1 MLKRVPRT
9 RQASPAPVQ
18 QRLGRAGELRVRQ
31 AQARPCVRPR
41 ASAVHAQ
48 RTRPAARSVLFAAAE
63 EWERSPVR
71 PWASAKY
78 FTLLKWFKISGPNTP
93 PFQYVNPNWVH
104 ILFGSAHVFC
114 MTKFL
119 AQTMI
124 SKVSKPNIQKPIE
137 FPGGLVPFKTEPP
150 LYTVIRNTHNL
161 ISIRTESH
169 LYTYS
174 MHQDSRLGLYH
185 TVNPNKQTNKEYSLK
200 FSHI

>member
-1 MLKRVPRT
+1 MGPGEGARVRFRTVENAEGVFRSCSLGNECSSLASRRDPPHLNGNEKKKHRRRSVLKRVPRT

-48 RTRPAARSVLFAAAE
+48 RTRPAARSDPFCGGG
-63 EWERSPVR
+63 RMGKDR

-78 FTLLKWFKISGPNTP
+78 FTLLKWFKISGLNTP

-119 AQTMI
+119 AQTKI
-124 SKVSKPNIQKPIE
+124 SKVSKPNLQKPIE
-137 FPGGLVPFKTEPP
+137 
-150 LYTVIRNTHNL
+150 
-161 ISIRTESH
+161 
-169 LYTYS
+169 
-174 MHQDSRLGLYH
+174 
-185 TVNPNKQTNKEYSLK
+185 
-200 FSHI
+200 

>member
-1 MLKRVPRT
+1 MALLAKVFLEKVREHHFRSYNSQWVQRRGPGLGFDTVENAEGVFRSCSLGNECSSLASRRDPPHLNGNEKKKHRRRSVLKRVPRT

-93 PFQYVNPNWVH
+93 PF
-104 ILFGSAHVFC
+104 
-114 MTKFL
+114 
-119 AQTMI
+119 
-124 SKVSKPNIQKPIE
+124 
-137 FPGGLVPFKTEPP
+137 
-150 LYTVIRNTHNL
+150 
-161 ISIRTESH
+161 
-169 LYTYS
+169 
-174 MHQDSRLGLYH
+174 
-185 TVNPNKQTNKEYSLK
+185 
-200 FSHI
+200 